1 MATPS
6 SYEIKND
13 NVGYVTIIGQ
23 DKKEYLIPA
32 FMLPD
37 FLQHF
42 EANQIKHNLNA
53 SNASGS
59 VSSSFIFRWR
69 AYVYPADRASGR
81 SRIRQ
86 IAHPADPA
94 WSRFWQ
100 IVNINMILTILSKV
114 HDINSLNFTT
124 IGEGK
129 IMAPV
134 IPVS

>member
-86 IAHPADPA
+86 IAHPADRATWLILNPA
-94 WSRFWQ
+94 DNTSG
-100 IVNINMILTILSKV
+100 VVALLTDCK
-114 HDINSLNFTT
+114 HKYDTNHTFK
-124 IGEGK
+124 G
-129 IMAPV
+129 A
-134 IPVS
+134 